1 MKKLISVL
9 MAIVIFSG
17 LCVSVSAQENND
29 GYAYGSYEYGG
40 ELFFDSYI
48 RIDNLNDVEKLVI
61 SISYNT
67 DKLKS
72 PVVDAPVYFNVEKEF
87 AEGRITLTVT
97 EGNGIFEEEY
107 FFVNF
112 VVLDENL
119 QEDETGF
126 TVSAKAEFR
135 DGSVREL
142 IIPVNV
148 EIYLHLPILQPLW
161 KEINIT
167 CDKQFFIIGED
178 VTFSI
183 PVVHFPEA
191 EKIKVVFMYNKEALA
206 LSKVIADE
214 SVSFVTE
221 ETEKGCQI
229 IFDCDEQSDGG
240 ISVTFEVR
248 AKKNPVFSVSA
259 MMITENGENKG
270 LYSNGYYPSS
280 YVYEKSEIPEIV
292 LSDRLEL
299 YLEGDTLYFPFTVTE
314 KYFDGEISSTTGR
327 YGADLAYRFA
337 GACYTDRPVVNGE
350 TINANAG
357 GTISDSIKICVLGDI
372 NCNGYVTAADARLAL
387 RHAAKIETVDGI
399 KADAADV
406 DRNGVI
412 NAADARMILR
422 VGSKLDAFAL
432 PEKAV
437 AKGEEFVISGLLNA
451 GSGLYN
457 WRCTVSDENAFV
469 VSDTISPPEDVEIN
483 PGTPFEQTFTFKAL
497 KAGTYNVHFELIASH
512 EKEPIDEFEF
522 TVNVFNDITEVII
535 PL

>member
-1 MKKLISVL
+1 MKKFISVL
-9 MAIVIFSG
+9 VAIVIFSG

-40 ELFFDSYI
+40 ELVFDSYI
-48 RIDNLNDVEKLVI
+48 RIDNLNNVEKLVI
-61 SISYNT
+61 NVNYNT

-72 PVVDAPVYFNVEKEF
+72 PEVNVPVYFNIEKKYS
-87 AEGRITLTVT
+87 EGKITLTVT
-97 EGNGIFEEEY
+97 ECNGIFEEEY

-119 QEDETGF
+119 QEDDTGF

-135 DGSVREL
+135 DGTVREL

-167 CDKQFFIIGED
+167 CDKKFFIIGED

-191 EKIKVVFMYNKEALA
+191 EKIKVVFLYNKEALA
-206 LSKVIADE
+206 LSEIISDE
-214 SVSFVTE
+214 SVSFTTE

-229 IFDCDEQSDGG
+229 IWNCDEQSNGG

-259 MMITENGENKG
+259 MMITENGENKV
-270 LYSNGYYPSS
+270 LHNNGHYPSS
-280 YVYEKSEIPEIV
+280 YVYEKSEIPGIV

-299 YLEGDTLYFPFTVTE
+299 YLKGDTLYFPFTVTE

-337 GACYTDRPVVNGE
+337 SAYYTDRPVVTGE

-357 GTISDSIKICVLGDI
+357 GTISDSIKICVIGDI

-387 RHAAKIETVDGI
+387 RHAAKIETVEGI
-399 KADAADV
+399 KADAADA

-422 VGSKLDAFAL
+422 VGSKLDTYAL
-432 PEKAV
+432 PEKSV
-437 AKGEEFVISGLLNA
+437 AKGEEFVISKLLNA

-457 WRCTVSDENAFV
+457 WRCTVSDDNAFEITKSV
-469 VSDTISPPEDVEIN
+469 TPPAPEDFK

-497 KAGTYNVHFELIASH
+497 RPGTYDVHFELIANH
-512 EKEPIDEFEF
+512 EDEPIDEFHF
-522 TVNVFNDITEVII
+522 TVNVYLDVPIGNAF
-535 PL
+535 